1 MKKALCSEVP
11 EFATYFRQ
19 AFFGSA
25 GKSKIGR
32 PGPGFT
38 LPQPAVLLAKIE
50 LCSTLSDFSP
60 HFRNTRPRKACS
72 SNISGIRDNIQ
83 LSRKRQRAVV
93 GKPDNDP
100 SLSPPHVESTA
111 TASLRTSY
119 RDVKQLNKATI
130 NNAAVRPQS
139 LYKTRGCPPLG
150 RNPLAKL
157 WPIAGFRFSF
167 RTSYR
172 SFTF

>member
-1 MKKALCSEVP
+1 MLGGSRICRILPPSV
-11 EFATYFRQ
+11 FRKCGEIQ
-19 AFFGSA
+19 DWPT
-25 GKSKIGR
+25 R
-32 PGPGFT
+32 PRFHPSTTCGFVGENRV
-38 LPQPAVLLAKIE
+38 VLG
-50 LCSTLSDFSP
+50 DFRFSP

-83 LSRKRQRAVV
+83 LSRRQRRAVV
-93 GKPDNDP
+93 GKPNNDP
-100 SLSPPHVESTA
+100 LTFPPHVESTA

-119 RDVKQLNKATI
+119 RDVKQSNKATI

-157 WPIAGFRFSF
+157 WPIAGFRFLF